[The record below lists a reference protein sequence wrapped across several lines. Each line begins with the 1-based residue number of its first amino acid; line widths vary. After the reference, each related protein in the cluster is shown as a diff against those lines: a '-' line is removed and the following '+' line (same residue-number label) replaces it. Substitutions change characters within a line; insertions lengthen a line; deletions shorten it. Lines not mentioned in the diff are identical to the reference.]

1 MIVFPNAKINLGLR
15 VTRRRPDGYHDLDTI
30 FYPIPLCDALEVV
43 PMSTGQQVNESTS
56 PQTDIKL
63 HLVGAK
69 LDGCA
74 ADDNLVV
81 RAYRLLKAE
90 FAELPAVE
98 VWLYKHIPSGAG
110 LGGGSA
116 DATFMLRLLNTMFAL
131 GLTDERLE
139 ARAATLGADCPF
151 FVRNAPVRATG
162 TGNIFSP
169 VTINLKGYRIVVVK
183 PPVFVSTREAFGKID
198 ELLNDE
204 RFAVNEEAAPAY
216 DASPSTLTANPST
229 LTTNLST
236 QTNDFEQS
244 VFPLHPELA
253 EIKETLYRSGAV
265 YASMS
270 GSGSALY
277 GLFPANVPCPLTPL
291 DFPGCF
297 FWQGILE

>member
-1 MIVFPNAKINLGLR
+1 M
-15 VTRRRPDGYHDLDTI
+15 
-30 FYPIPLCDALEVV
+30 
-43 PMSTGQQVNESTS
+43 
-56 PQTDIKL
+56 
-63 HLVGAK
+63 
-69 LDGCA
+69 
-74 ADDNLVV
+74 
-81 RAYRLLKAE
+81 
-90 FAELPAVE
+90 
-98 VWLYKHIPSGAG
+98 
-110 LGGGSA
+110 
-116 DATFMLRLLNTMFAL
+116 
-131 GLTDERLE
+131 
-139 ARAATLGADCPF
+139 
-151 FVRNAPVRATG
+151 RNAPVRATG

-204 RFAVNEEAAPAY
+204 RFAVNEEAAPACN
-216 DASPSTLTANPST
+216 APSSTLTANPST

-236 QTNDFEQS
+236 LTNDFEQS

-253 EIKETLYRSGAV
+253 EIKEKLYRSGAV